1 MNWTA
6 SEASTPYRREHIG
19 LYGHLMSQALTR
31 KWEHHIHILDT
42 GPLVM
47 DQRQDLRI
55 SLSGTGHAL
64 RSQQRVVIDI
74 DAGRAPA
81 LYIPD
86 PDPGVR
92 EASK

>member
-1 MNWTA
+1 MNWKA

-19 LYGHLMSQALTR
+19 LFGHLMSQALTK

-42 GPLVM
+42 EPLVM

-64 RSQQRVVIDI
+64 RSQYLTTIVL
-74 DAGRAPA
+74 GRT
-81 LYIPD
+81 
-86 PDPGVR
+86 
-92 EASK
+92 